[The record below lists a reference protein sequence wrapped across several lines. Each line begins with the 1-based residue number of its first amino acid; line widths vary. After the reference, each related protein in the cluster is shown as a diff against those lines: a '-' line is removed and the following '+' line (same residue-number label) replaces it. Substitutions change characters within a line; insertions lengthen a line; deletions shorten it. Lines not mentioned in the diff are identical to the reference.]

1 MLRREATAKAA
12 QTEAQGYGEHRMS
25 TGSGCGAGLTFSRRR
40 ALQGFAGTAL
50 AGATGLSAGL
60 PSATYAAPDEFAA
73 KAVYLNPTMDDGYD
87 LDRLL
92 DLIDRTELNALV
104 IDVKEQGVYVD
115 TGVDLFLEAGTVVP
129 YYDVVAVLDALHA
142 HDVYAI
148 ARQVVFKDTPLAE
161 ARPDLAVA
169 DVATGGPWHDMNGVA
184 WVNPFNEDVWAANID
199 LAVELVA
206 RGFDEIQFDYVRF
219 PTDGDLGA
227 MDFGREVT
235 ESVQIDTISSFLGEA
250 GTNVTTAGAK
260 MAADIFGFTLIV
272 DDIGIGQNVRRLAE
286 VIDYICPM
294 VYPSHFPDGSIAVDG
309 QPNNFPYETIAIS
322 LGAGQEKVAGLRGKL
337 RPWLQDFSLPGMSDY
352 GAAEVRAQIDAAEA
366 NGAAGWMIWNA
377 ASVYHQDAFAP
388 AG

>member
-1 MLRREATAKAA
+1 MGNDRV
-12 QTEAQGYGEHRMS
+12 G
-25 TGSGCGAGLTFSRRR
+25 TGWGCGAGPTFSRRR
-40 ALQGFAGTAL
+40 ALRGLAGTAL
-50 AGATGLSAGL
+50 AGATGLSARLAG
-60 PSATYAAPDEFAA
+60 ATYAAPDEFAA

-92 DLIDRTELNALV
+92 GLIDRTELNALV
-104 IDVKEQGVYVD
+104 IDVKEEGVYVD
-115 TGVDLFLEAGTVVP
+115 TGVDLFHEAGTVVP

-169 DVATGGPWHDMNGVA
+169 DAATGGPWHDMNGVA
-184 WVNPFNEDVWAANID
+184 WVNPFNEEVWAANID
-199 LAVELVA
+199 LAGELVG

-219 PTDGDLGA
+219 PTDGELEV

-235 ESVQIDTISSFLGEA
+235 EPVRVETIAGFLGEA
-250 GTNVTTAGAK
+250 RATLAASGARV
-260 MAADIFGFTLIV
+260 AADVFGFTLLL
-272 DDIGIGQNVRRLAE
+272 DDLGIGQNVGRIAE
-286 VIDYICPM
+286 VVDYVCPM
-294 VYPSHFPDGSIAVDG
+294 VYPSHFPHGSILVDG
-309 QPNNFPYETIAIS
+309 HPNDFPYETIQIS
-322 LGAGQEKVAGLRGKL
+322 LGAGEEKVAGLRGKL

-377 ASVYHQDAFAP
+377 ASVYHEDAFVP

>member
-1 MLRREATAKAA
+1 
-12 QTEAQGYGEHRMS
+12 MS

-40 ALQGFAGTAL
+40 ALQGIAGLAL
-50 AGATGLSAGL
+50 GGATGLSAGL
-60 PSATYAAPDEFAA
+60 AGRTYAAPDGFAA

-92 DLIDRTELNALV
+92 DLIDRTELNAFV
-104 IDVKEQGVYVD
+104 IDVKEEGVYVD
-115 TGVDLFLEAGTVVP
+115 TGVDLFQEAGTVVP
-129 YYDVVAVLDALHA
+129 YYDVAAVLDALHA

-169 DVATGGPWHDMNGVA
+169 DAMTGEPWRDMNGVA
-184 WVNPFNEDVWAANID
+184 WVNPFSEEVWAANID
-199 LAVELVA
+199 LAVELVG

-219 PTDGDLGA
+219 PTDGDIEA

-235 ESVQIDTISSFLGEA
+235 ESVRVETIAGFLVEA
-250 GTNVTTAGAK
+250 RANLAAGGAK
-260 MAADIFGFTLIV
+260 VGADVFGFTLLL
-272 DDIGIGQNVRRLAE
+272 DDIGIGQNVGRIAE
-286 VIDYICPM
+286 VIDYVCPM
-294 VYPSHFPDGSIAVDG
+294 VYPSHFPNGSIAVDG
-309 QPNNFPYETIAIS
+309 HPNDFPYETIEIS
-322 LGAGQEKVAGLRGKL
+322 IGAGEERVAGLRGKL

-352 GAAEVRAQIDAAEA
+352 GPAQVRAQIDAAEA

-377 ASVYHQDAFAP
+377 ASVYHEEAFVP